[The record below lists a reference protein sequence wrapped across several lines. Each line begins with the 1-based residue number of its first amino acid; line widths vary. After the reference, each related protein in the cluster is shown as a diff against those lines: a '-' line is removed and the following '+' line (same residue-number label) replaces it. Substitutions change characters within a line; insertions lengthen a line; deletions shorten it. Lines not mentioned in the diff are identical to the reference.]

1 MLYRVWTGKRYLT
14 PAELDEAE
22 ITVSHTGALIV
33 NNAKK
38 IPKDVAIDIDLLQKI
53 TVELSTGLY
62 DGKGN
67 EIFEG
72 DILEFC
78 GLHLLVVREPDKA
91 GFDFRCARFYNNGKD
106 VFVFDRSS
114 VASMFKKGDIHH
126 NIDLLSKTYNGE

>member
-14 PAELDEAE
+14 PAELNEAE
-22 ITVSHTGALIV
+22 VTVSHTGSLIV

-38 IPKDVAIDIDLLQKI
+38 IPKDVKLEDLI
-53 TVELSTGLY
+53 TGHEIEFSTGLY
-62 DGKGN
+62 DARGN

-72 DILEFC
+72 DILEFF
-78 GLHLLVVREPDKA
+78 GLHLLVVRDPQKA
-91 GFDFRCARFYNNGKD
+91 SFDFRCARFYNNGKD

-114 VASMFKKGDIHH
+114 IVTMFKKGDIHH